1 MSRVL
6 NRSSSAFFDR
16 IRLRLLLFA
25 VRLGSVG
32 SVLRLL
38 LRVLRLGFVRC
49 GFRLV
54 FRLRCRRLPAWLGR
68 PPAGLL
74 LGLRALSV
82 VVAQD
87 GVELVAQCRVGGGL
101 ADDPVREVAAGLLV
115 PCRVAHEPVP

>member
-1 MSRVL
+1 L

-16 IRLRLLLFA
+16 IGFGFCSLPSGLGALVLCCVCCCGSFDWVSSGVGSGWFSGSVA
-25 VRLGSVG
+25 GVSRLG
-32 SVLRLL
+32 
-38 LRVLRLGFVRC
+38 
-49 GFRLV
+49 
-54 FRLRCRRLPAWLGR
+54 GR